1 MEITNIRQAD
11 EGDIPRIIELYRDL
25 TITSSEAERSRG
37 SSLDDYQR
45 VLAEIRAMPGHDLLV
60 IQHQGEV
67 VGTMVLLI
75 VPNLSHSGCPWALA
89 ENLII
94 DRGYRRR
101 GLGRMLM
108 DYAISRAR
116 EAGCHKLVL
125 TSDKRRRRAHQFYR
139 SLGFRPSAH
148 GFRLYF

>member
-1 MEITNIRQAD
+1 
-11 EGDIPRIIELYRDL
+11 
-25 TITSSEAERSRG
+25 
-37 SSLDDYQR
+37 
-45 VLAEIRAMPGHDLLV
+45 
-60 IQHQGEV
+60 
-67 VGTMVLLI
+67 
-75 VPNLSHSGCPWALA
+75 
-89 ENLII
+89 
-94 DRGYRRR
+94 
-101 GLGRMLM
+101 MLM